1 MATPYNPSLHEEPQ
15 SQKAIIIAPR
25 ADESLFGWLEGTGRF
40 VARDL
45 ADDKFGSRADDELEA
60 ILDTSSSYASDVVEE
75 EEDDDDDED

>member
-1 MATPYNPSLHEEPQ
+1 MAMLHNPSLHEEPK

-40 VARDL
+40 VARDV

-60 ILDTSSSYASDVVEE
+60 ILDTSSTYSSDLVDED
-75 EEDDDDDED
+75 EDDDDDD

>member
-40 VARDL
+40 L

-60 ILDTSSSYASDVVEE
+60 ILDTSSSYTSDTVEE